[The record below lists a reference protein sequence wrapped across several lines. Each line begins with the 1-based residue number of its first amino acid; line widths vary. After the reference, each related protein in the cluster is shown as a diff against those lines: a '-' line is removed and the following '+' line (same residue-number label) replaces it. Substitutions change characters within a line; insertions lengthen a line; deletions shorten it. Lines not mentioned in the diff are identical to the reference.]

1 MGRKTERE
9 GDIYIHTYT
18 HMADSLCCT
27 VENNNTVK
35 KLYSNKKLFNKSSKA
50 MYECVKTLAEGLSL
64 YN

>member
-1 MGRKTERE
+1 
-9 GDIYIHTYT
+9 
-18 HMADSLCCT
+18 MADSLCCT